1 MRVLSHRPRKLAIF
15 VILLPL
21 AAGGCGFFGP
31 RARAGVSLAGEPV
44 GNYTLFHLRRRVREL
59 ALFLDR
65 PVRRASLDP
74 KTWEPI
80 AAQTGVRLQVEPT
93 VRRVLSAPTGA
104 RVEPVLRR
112 LIPAGP
118 RSVRPLEIG
127 RYQTPILDARAPRV
141 FNLVEAAR
149 VLDGY
154 SVRGGQVFSLN
165 AVVDTAEMR
174 RRYRP
179 APVIGDDGE
188 IHLEPGGGL
197 CQIATTLYNAVMAAG
212 LTVMEVHRHSKPV
225 SYVPAGRDA
234 TIYTDKDF
242 RFANDR
248 GEEIKIRAAV
258 AGRTVLVRLLAKPG
272 RKLGVKA
279 ESSH

>member
-1 MRVLSHRPRKLAIF
+1 MRVLSHGAWRLAF
-15 VILLPL
+15 FAILLPL
-21 AAGGCGFFGP
+21 VAGGCGFFGP

-59 ALFLDR
+59 ALFLNES
-65 PVRRASLDP
+65 VRRASLDP
-74 KTWEPI
+74 RTWEPI
-80 AAQTGVRLQVEPT
+80 PARAGVRLEVEPT
-93 VRRVLSAPTGA
+93 VRRVLSAPAGA

-112 LIPAGP
+112 LTPAGP
-118 RSVRPLEIG
+118 GWVRPLEIG
-127 RYQTPILDARAPRV
+127 CYQTPILDARTPRV
-141 FNLVEAAR
+141 HNLVEAAR

-154 SVRGGQVFSLN
+154 SVRAGQVFSLN

-197 CQIATTLYNAVMAAG
+197 CQMATTLYNAVLAAG
-212 LTVMEVHRHSKPV
+212 LAVTEVHRHSKPV

-242 RFANDR
+242 RFTNDR
-248 GEEIKIRAAV
+248 GEEIKIRTAV

-272 RKLGVKA
+272 GGICNVNRN
-279 ESSH
+279 

>member
-1 MRVLSHRPRKLAIF
+1 MKILQHGARRLAFLAILF
-15 VILLPL
+15 PL
-21 AAGGCGFFGP
+21 VTGGCGFFGP

-44 GNYTLFHLRRRVREL
+44 GNYTLFHLRRRGREL
-59 ALFLDR
+59 ALFMDR
-65 PVRRASLDP
+65 AVQRASLDP

-80 AAQTGVRLQVEPT
+80 PAKTGVRLEVEPT
-93 VRRVLSAPTGA
+93 IKRVLSAPTGA

-112 LIPAGP
+112 LVPAGP
-118 RSVRPLEIG
+118 RWVRPLEIG

-154 SVRGGQVFSLN
+154 SVLAGQVFSLN

-174 RRYRP
+174 SRYRP
-179 APVIGDDGE
+179 APVIGDAGE
-188 IHLEPGGGL
+188 IRLEPGGGL
-197 CQIATTLYNAVMAAG
+197 CQLATTLYNAVMAAG
-212 LTVMEVHRHSKPV
+212 GLAVTEVHQHSKPV
-225 SYVPAGRDA
+225 SYVAAGRDA

-248 GEEIKIRAAV
+248 GEEIKIRASV
-258 AGRTVLVRLLAKPG
+258 AGRTVLVRLLVKPEG
-272 RKLGVKA
+272 N
-279 ESSH
+279 